1 MEYSFRFIIIY
12 ILLQVFITSAGYFY
26 YFSYIR
32 KVYLK
37 NNKLPMLIGFS
48 QLFVFLFH
56 GIVLYVPYYMFEPW
70 SLKNIDKV
78 HSIIGL
84 ITGSIALIIVFG
96 GFINL
101 GIFFKT
107 MGTESGKLRTKG
119 LYGITRNPQAIGYSL
134 FLISCAL
141 IWPSW
146 YIILSIISFVI
157 IIHRMILTEEIHLK
171 NVFGEQYMEYCQR
184 TPRYLF

>member
-1 MEYSFRFIIIY
+1 MEYSFKFIIIY
-12 ILLQVFITSAGYFY
+12 VLLQLFITSVGYLY
-26 YFSYIR
+26 YNSYIR
-32 KVYLK
+32 KMYLRNK
-37 NNKLPMLIGFS
+37 KLPFLIGFS
-48 QLFVFLFH
+48 QLLVFLFH
-56 GIVLYVPYYMFEPW
+56 GIALYLPYYIFEPW

-107 MGTESGKLRTKG
+107 MGTEPGKLRTRG
-119 LYGITRNPQAIGYSL
+119 LYSITRNPQAIGYGL

-146 YIILSIISFVI
+146 YIILSIISFGM
-157 IIHRMILTEEIHLK
+157 IIHRMVLTEEIHLQ
-171 NVFGEQYMEYCQR
+171 NVFGKDYENYCER
-184 TPRYLF
+184 TRRYI